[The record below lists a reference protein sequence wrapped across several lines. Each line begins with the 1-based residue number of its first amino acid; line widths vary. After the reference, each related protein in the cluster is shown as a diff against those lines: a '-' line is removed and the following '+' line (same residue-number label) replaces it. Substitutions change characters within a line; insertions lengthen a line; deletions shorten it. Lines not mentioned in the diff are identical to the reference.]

1 MCFQVKFL
9 TPVTTPDSIG
19 EPSQLSPLSSK
30 DMEKKTIL
38 QPKVIKSLASIPTDR
53 KTGGI
58 LSLKDK
64 SAGYPHLVH
73 IETAEVKSDVSTSS
87 GDDTQNPKDKQLNM
101 ASQHAEFGKHL
112 PGKNNVA
119 EVSQKDDGTGAP
131 TTGYVSWSDGTSAI
145 PSRSNFSDGVQK
157 DNRFLNS
164 GAQSKQNFS
173 YFSDAQNSSNITLP
187 VVNPKEID
195 VRSVALKRQKSIAS
209 NESDQYNK
217 DNMPQY
223 NYWYGSPSN
232 PNQHS
237 PAQRESGRNV
247 SLPPRLAN
255 LKKNKNV
262 PEHNPRMQQE
272 QAYRYQEGS
281 NAGPMTSPG
290 QAAPAWNTNSQQP
303 QTTWW
308 KPSNHEANYD
318 SMYQP
323 QNLSRP
329 NQNQNYSSYY
339 GTSPQNT
346 TGHDFPDQA
355 NYNYNQPNVMHGRNQ
370 NLPQKF
376 PEPSQTSPRYNAA
389 YQAPNAAYP
398 AAQNYSPYN
407 PYNSGMYP
415 QFSGKFGFPQQP
427 KPPMGNEYCLS
438 PYPNAS
444 QFGLAQNMNNLPGDG
459 AVMGQYPVVDVPPGR
474 LGVPR
479 RITGETNKS
488 GFAEV
493 TPLKGR
499 KQEGNMEAYKVNSN
513 TFKISLFWFPNI
525 IPFF

>member
-1 MCFQVKFL
+1 
-9 TPVTTPDSIG
+9 
-19 EPSQLSPLSSK
+19 
-30 DMEKKTIL
+30 MEKKTIL

-73 IETAEVKSDVSTSS
+73 IETAEIKSDVSSS
-87 GDDTQNPKDKQLNM
+87 GDDTQTPKEKQLNM

-112 PGKNNVA
+112 PGKNTAA
-119 EVSQKDDGTGAP
+119 EVNHKDDGNGAP
-131 TTGYVSWSDGTSAI
+131 SAGYVPWSDGTSAATTR
-145 PSRSNFSDGVQK
+145 PNFSDGLQK
-157 DNRFLNS
+157 DNRF

-173 YFSDAQNSSNITLP
+173 YFSDAQNSSSITLP

-195 VRSVALKRQKSIAS
+195 VRSVALQRQKSITA
-209 NESDQYNK
+209 NRVESDQYNK

-232 PNQHS
+232 PSQH
-237 PAQRESGRNV
+237 V

-255 LKKNKNV
+255 LKKNKNI

-272 QAYRYQEGS
+272 QYRYQE
-281 NAGPMTSPG
+281 AGPG
-290 QAAPAWNTNSQQP
+290 QAPPAWNTNSQQP

-323 QNLSRP
+323 QNPSRP

-346 TGHDFPDQA
+346 AGHDFPDQP
-355 NYNYNQPNVMHGRNQ
+355 NYNYPPNAMQGRNQ
-370 NLPQKF
+370 NV
-376 PEPSQTSPRYNAA
+376 PSQTSPRYSAA
-389 YQAPNAAYP
+389 YQATNAAYP
-398 AAQNYSPYN
+398 AAQNYAPYN
-407 PYNSGMYP
+407 PYNAGMYP
-415 QFSGKFGFPQQP
+415 KFAFPQQP
-427 KPPMGNEYCLS
+427 KPSMGNEYCLS

-444 QFGLAQNMNNLPGDG
+444 QFGLAQNMNSLPGDS
-459 AVMGQYPVVDVPPGR
+459 ATMGQYPVADGR
-474 LGVPR
+474 VGVPHR
-479 RITGETNKS
+479 MSAETSKS
-488 GFAEV
+488 TFAEV
-493 TPLKGR
+493 TPVKGR
-499 KQEGNMEAYKVNSN
+499 KREGNLDAYKVS
-513 TFKISLFWFPNI
+513 FKIIKYTNSHLTG
-525 IPFF
+525 